1 MQQEPKIGEYT
12 SLEMRVWLLERRVQ
26 RLHGGLDN
34 IDAQLKDISQEVSNL
49 KTQMYKSF
57 FYIAIAVVV
66 SNFIAFYF

>member
-34 IDAQLKDISQEVSNL
+34 IDAQLKDLSQEVSNL

-57 FYIAIAVVV
+57 FYIAIAVVA

>member
-1 MQQEPKIGEYT
+1 MQQEPKIGEYN